1 MVAVCCSK
9 PVKNSDLHPEKNPS
23 KMCFF
28 NCPELWSLQFSV
40 IFNPKSYAIDFYSI
54 LATKIV
60 MQFRKC
66 RGGGILGFFRLSKVF
81 RLSKLFRFYKVCS
94 QSFPSR
100 EMEKRMTMAY
110 RVLSFRVYTST
121 IRALCNNITT
131 LTLIFLQKKILNL
144 ESAKYDKDE
153 KEYDGGRGET

>member
-1 MVAVCCSK
+1 MAVCCSK
-9 PVKNSDLHPEKNPS
+9 PVKNSDLHPEKIHQ
-23 KMCFF
+23 KCFVF
-28 NCPELWSLQFSV
+28 LLSQIMEFAIFSYFQSQKLCYRFLQYFGE
-40 IFNPKSYAIDFYSI
+40 
-54 LATKIV
+54 KIV

-66 RGGGILGFFRLSKVF
+66 RGGGIFGFFRLSKVF

-121 IRALCNNITT
+121 IRALCNNITI
-131 LTLIFLQKKILNL
+131 LTLIFLSSL
-144 ESAKYDKDE
+144 Y
-153 KEYDGGRGET
+153 